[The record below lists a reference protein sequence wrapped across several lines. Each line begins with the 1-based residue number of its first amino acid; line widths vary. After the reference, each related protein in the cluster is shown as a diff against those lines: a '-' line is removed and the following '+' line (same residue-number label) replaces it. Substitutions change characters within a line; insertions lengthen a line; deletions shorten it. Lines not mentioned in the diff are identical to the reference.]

1 MPDIGF
7 TELIV
12 IAVVLFV
19 IVGPERMPGLL
30 ADLSRWLH
38 KGRSLA
44 SQVRRE
50 LDFEVAS
57 LKQELP
63 GEEIQAV
70 KTEVN
75 KIGGSLREAEADLLR
90 RERALNQSLKGPV
103 EPPAS
108 PPAATTTTTA
118 AATTTTTEP
127 QKPESA

>member
-44 SQVRRE
+44 SQLRRE

-75 KIGGSLREAEADLLR
+75 RPGAFRKLTEEQPYRLREQHLPRVAHLAD
-90 RERALNQSLKGPV
+90 A
-103 EPPAS
+103 
-108 PPAATTTTTA
+108 
-118 AATTTTTEP
+118 
-127 QKPESA
+127 